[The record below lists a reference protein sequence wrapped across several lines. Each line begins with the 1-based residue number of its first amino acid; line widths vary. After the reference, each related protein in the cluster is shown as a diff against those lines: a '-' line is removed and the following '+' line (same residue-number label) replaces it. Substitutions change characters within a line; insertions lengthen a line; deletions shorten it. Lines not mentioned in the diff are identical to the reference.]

1 MLPAAATPIRVTR
14 TAVMMELMT
23 AAAMLIRATAPS
35 AATTRPSPV
44 EAAPPPED
52 ADPGLHMVVPFR
64 ASWPSVTSPLTQ
76 RGGAGP
82 GGGTPIRVCLVG
94 LGRRERPCG
103 GMGRKAEEELIVELS
118 ATTTTPRNALRWT
131 RSRLKVYRTCPNRT

>member
-23 AAAMLIRATAPS
+23 AAAMLTRATAPS
-35 AATTRPSPV
+35 TATSRPSPV
-44 EAAPPPED
+44 KAAPPPED
-52 ADPGLHMVVPFR
+52 VDPGLHMVVPFR

-82 GGGTPIRVCLVG
+82 GGGTRVCLVG
-94 LGRRERPCG
+94 LGRRERPSG
-103 GMGRKAEEELIVELS
+103 GMGRKTKEELIVELS
-118 ATTTTPRNALRWT
+118 AIPGPGAGNAAGR
-131 RSRLKVYRTCPNRT
+131 PPADAQQAE